1 MEFSQ
6 WFSPAVVIAVVVL
19 LWRQTNSRLDRLGDQ
34 VNGRFNQLS
43 GRIDQVSGRI
53 DHLADV
59 VAAIDRRLASLE
71 GRITGWQDR
80 QHGPAT

>member
-19 LWRQTNSRLDRLGDQ
+19 LWRQTNSRLDRLGDH
-34 VNGRFNQLS
+34 VSGRLDQLS
-43 GRIDQVSGRI
+43 GRLDQVSGRL
-53 DHLADV
+53 DRLADV